1 MTTAWLVLAVGDDR
15 QHGGNDGYDDDPSQH
30 YSWDDTVPNHGR
42 IAVGDVI
49 ALWDKKQLLGLGTIS
64 GIETGSET
72 KTLYFC
78 PSCKKAD
85 FKRRKRLTPA
95 CRCNKCGAL
104 FDEPGE
110 KTKRVVTYRSRHGET
125 WMDGRG
131 LLTGRQVRDLC
142 DSPDSQLSMRPAR
155 WERLRDALL
164 ATDSLTF
171 EDFGPDDDG
180 PSDGGRGVG
189 GSAVRRPIA
198 GGHRM
203 KNVRTRVGQGPFRK
217 QLLRDHGQVCAFTGP
232 APVGA
237 LQAAH
242 LYSFADEE
250 EHHDWGGLLLRNDV
264 HSLFDRGQ
272 IAVNPGTGRIE
283 VDDELQGYPA
293 YAALH
298 GQAPLVTLRPEHE
311 VWLAAHWRTHRTAA
325 VTVPAS
331 RVPGAAAS

>member
-49 ALWDKKQLLGLGTIS
+49 VLWDKKKLLGLGVIS
-64 GIETGSET
+64 EIETGRET

-78 PSCKKAD
+78 PECKRAD

-95 CRCNKCGAL
+95 CRCNQCGTL
-104 FDEPGE
+104 FDVPGS
-110 KTKRVVTYRSRHGET
+110 KTREVVTYRSRHGEA

-131 LLTGRQVRDLC
+131 LLTGRELRALC

-155 WERLRDALL
+155 WEKLRDAIIDV
-164 ATDSLTF
+164 AGISL
-171 EDFGPDDDG
+171 DDLELDDEG
-180 PSDGGRGVG
+180 AAG
-189 GSAVRRPIA
+189 ARRPIA

-203 KNVRTRVGQGPFRK
+203 KNVRTRVGQAPFRK
-217 QLLRDHGQVCAFTGP
+217 QLLLDYGQVCAFTGP
-232 APVGA
+232 APAGA

-242 LYSFADEE
+242 LYSYADEE

-272 IAVNPGTGRIE
+272 ITVNPDTGRIE
-283 VDDELQGYPA
+283 VDDELLGYPA
-293 YAALH
+293 YAELH
-298 GQAPLVTLRPEHE
+298 GRKPMVSLRPEHE
-311 VWLAAHWRTHRTAA
+311 VWLAAHWRTHRSAA
-325 VTVPAS
+325 VSVPAS
-331 RVPGAAAS
+331 RRAGAASQRCETA